1 MRYDVTQGEKVA
13 VLCCRSEER
22 FFFYA
27 LALGED
33 DKVSPNCV
41 IIEQEEGKWG
51 GGDGRRKRKKYYM
64 FSLGENKFPEE
75 GVGVS
80 VLYSLC
86 REKGRAIGT
95 GTETV

>member
-41 IIEQEEGKWG
+41 IIEQEEGRWG
-51 GGDGRRKRKKYYM
+51 GETGGGKERSTTCSLLGRTNFRKK
-64 FSLGENKFPEE
+64 EW
-75 GVGVS
+75 
-80 VLYSLC
+80 
-86 REKGRAIGT
+86 A
-95 GTETV
+95 